1 MKTVRKK
8 KSLDDLVELDIT
20 AFLNLMVV
28 LVPFLLITAVFSKMS
43 ILELHLPALDAIAK
57 EDEQVK
63 LQLQVVVRPDIL
75 HIQDG
80 NLGLIKSVDYDLAGK
95 TDWESFSNILVEIKS
110 RFPEEKNISL
120 LLDKNVKYKTVIE
133 LMDHV
138 KSAEV
143 LQVTTVE
150 KVELFPNVSVG
161 VAPEEQAQQPDTR
174 QPESEVPQPQVSQP

>member
-8 KSLDDLVELDIT
+8 KSLHDLVELDIT

-43 ILELHLPALDAIAK
+43 ILELHLPALDAMVK

-63 LQLQVVVRPDIL
+63 LQLQIVVRPDSL

-80 NLGLIKSVDYDLAGK
+80 NLGLIKSVDYDVAGK
-95 TDWESFSNILVEIKS
+95 TDWDLFTKVLVEIKS

-120 LLDKNVKYKTVIE
+120 LLDRNVKYKTVIE

-138 KSAEV
+138 KSADV
-143 LQVTTVE
+143 LQVATAT

-161 VAPEEQAQQPDTR
+161 VAPEETP
-174 QPESEVPQPQVSQP
+174 VPTEASQP

>member
-8 KSLDDLVELDIT
+8 KSLHDLVELDIT

-43 ILELHLPALDAIAK
+43 ILELYLPALDAKAK

-63 LQLQVVVRPDIL
+63 LQLQILVRPTSL
-75 HIQDG
+75 NIQDV
-80 NLGLIKSVDYDLAGK
+80 NLGLIKSIDYDSSGN
-95 TDWESFSNILVEIKS
+95 TDWNLFTKVLVEIKS

-143 LQVTTVE
+143 LQVVTVE
-150 KVELFPNVSVG
+150 EVELFPNVSVG
-161 VAPEEQAQQPDTR
+161 VAPEE
-174 QPESEVPQPQVSQP
+174 EQVQSP

>member
-8 KSLDDLVELDIT
+8 KSLHDLVELDIT

-43 ILELHLPALDAIAK
+43 ILELYLPALDARAK

-63 LQLQVVVRPDIL
+63 LQLQILVRPTSL
-75 HIQDG
+75 NIQDV
-80 NLGLIKSVDYDLAGK
+80 NLGLIKSVDYDSAGN
-95 TDWESFSNILVEIKS
+95 TDWNLFTKVLVEIKS

-143 LQVTTVE
+143 LQVVTVE
-150 KVELFPNVSVG
+150 EVELFPNVSVG
-161 VAPEEQAQQPDTR
+161 VAPEE
-174 QPESEVPQPQVSQP
+174 EQVQSP